1 MPGRVGIL
9 VAGRYLL
16 SEPVGRSG
24 LGRVWRARD
33 EVLDR
38 EVAVKEVTLPP
49 RPAADRADLLARVTR
64 AAQAAARLDHPGVIT
79 VLDVVEH
86 EAVPWIVMRFVP
98 GPSLSTELG
107 ERGPLTWQRAAQVG
121 EQVADAVGYAH
132 AAGIVHGD
140 LKPANILLAGP
151 SGDRAVVTDFGIAR
165 VLDTTAELS
174 GSGMRVRSVH
184 YLAPEQLEDG
194 TVGPPADLWALGA
207 TLYHATEGR
216 PPFTGST
223 TTAIMTAI
231 LTGRQDPPEHAGPL
245 RDLIES
251 LLAKDPA
258 ARPDAE
264 SAMAAF
270 AAAAAHPAVPSASAS
285 ASSAAAPE
293 VVPGF
298 GSGGSG
304 GSGGGPG
311 GGSGMSG
318 AGAPRHAGN
327 FNIWERLLSDRPGP
341 TSAPRRQI
349 PFVTPLT
356 AAMRSNPR
364 LAAGAITA
372 IVMIL
377 ALLLVTTIFT
387 PSHKPASPG
396 NPPGSPGHSAPP

>member
-16 SEPVGRSG
+16 SEPVGQSG
-24 LGRVWRARD
+24 MGQVWRARD
-33 EVLDR
+33 EVVDR

-49 RPAADRADLLARVTR
+49 LPAADRADLLARVTR

-79 VLDVVEH
+79 ILDVVEH
-86 EAVPWIVMRFVP
+86 EDAPWIVMRFVS
-98 GPSLSTELG
+98 GPSLSTELAEG
-107 ERGPLTWQRAAQVG
+107 GRLTWRRAALVG

-140 LKPANILLAGP
+140 LKPGNILLAGP

-165 VLDTTAELS
+165 VLDATAQQA
-174 GSGMRVRSVH
+174 GSGMRVGSVH

-223 TTAIMTAI
+223 TTAVMTAI

-258 ARPDAE
+258 ARADAR
-264 SAMAAF
+264 SAMAAL
-270 AAAAAHPAVPSASAS
+270 AAVTAPPAVVLPAISPAPDQ
-285 ASSAAAPE
+285 AAPE
-293 VVPGF
+293 QV
-298 GSGGSG
+298 S
-304 GSGGGPG
+304 
-311 GGSGMSG
+311 GSGMSG

-327 FNIWERLLSDRPGP
+327 FNTWDIPAEAPPP
-341 TSAPRRQI
+341 TSPPPRRV
-349 PFVTPLT
+349 PPVAALT

-364 LAAGAITA
+364 LAVGAITA

-387 PSHKPASPG
+387 GSPHKPGLPSRPS
-396 NPPGSPGHSAPP
+396 SPGHSAPP